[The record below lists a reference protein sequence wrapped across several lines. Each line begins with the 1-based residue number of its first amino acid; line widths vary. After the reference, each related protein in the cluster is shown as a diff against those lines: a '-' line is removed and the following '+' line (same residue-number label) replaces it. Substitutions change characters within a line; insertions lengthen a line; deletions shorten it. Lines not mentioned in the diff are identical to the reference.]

1 MAENMTTP
9 AAQVPREEVRVDD
22 LPTYRALSNR
32 AIAGLVLGLVSALS
46 IASLWFLVAAVGAI
60 LLGWQ
65 ALRLIAKYP
74 DVYTGAGLARAGI
87 GLGIVC
93 GLGSATIVGT
103 QSFIL
108 NNEAKKFSRHFAQ
121 ELKTKDFPTLMWYRV
136 SPAARQGKTGE
147 EVTRE
152 AQASAREGGIY
163 ETEFGPM
170 KVCSDKIREGEMDVE
185 LVSIEQS
192 GLDGLTP
199 YAYAILE
206 VHSHKTPS
214 EQPFF
219 LLLALKADVKD
230 GRYDWWVERFVYP
243 YTRGTMAAP
252 TPKIDDGHNH

>member
-1 MAENMTTP
+1 MKDLSQSPTDP
-9 AAQVPREEVRVDD
+9 AFVQNPYPFYEKA
-22 LPTYRALSNR
+22 RAHGHLFFWSDYGMVC
-32 AIAGLVLGLVSALS
+32 ATGA
-46 IASLWFLVAAVGAI
+46 AAVGAI

-214 EQPFF
+214 EQPFRSNTARRKSF
-219 LLLALKADVKD
+219 
-230 GRYDWWVERFVYP
+230 
-243 YTRGTMAAP
+243 TRGLYFVRL
-252 TPKIDDGHNH
+252 KC